1 MPLGRFIQVRP
12 LLLIFIISV
21 QSHLLA
27 QDTLFTINKVV
38 DFRVDPIGQLFYLLE
53 DGSLA
58 RRDVAADSTY
68 TFNDNLLGPISSI
81 DVSNPFGPI
90 LYFEDFFRLLLLDR
104 TLNEVDYLDLQSSN
118 VLQAAGVFARNFN
131 DEVWIF
137 DEGDFRLKLLA
148 PGGKVVKQ
156 SDDLRRRMGLN
167 QSPTALFAAGNL
179 LYLYYPGQGIALF
192 SNYGRFVR
200 WELKGLDIPTI
211 QFDGRTLF
219 WRDGPLAYQWSFT
232 GPARS
237 TNLPPLLTSTPGT
250 VWPFRDGWL
259 HLSNGKL
266 FYLK

>member
-1 MPLGRFIQVRP
+1 M
-12 LLLIFIISV
+12 LLAV
-21 QSHLLA
+21 QNSLAA
-27 QDTLFTINKVV
+27 QDTLFNINGVV
-38 DFRVDPIGQLFYLLE
+38 DFRVDPIGQLFYLRE

-90 LYFEDFFRLLLLDR
+90 LYFEDYFRLLLLDR
-104 TLNEVDYLDLQSSN
+104 TLNEVSSLDLQSSS
-118 VLQAAGVFARNFN
+118 VLQAAGIFARNFN
-131 DEVWIF
+131 DQVWIF

-167 QSPTALFAAGNL
+167 RSPKALFAAGNL
-179 LYLYYPGQGIALF
+179 LYVHYPERGIAVF
-192 SNYGRFVR
+192 SNYGRFLR
-200 WELKGLDIPTI
+200 WELEDLKVETL

-219 WRDGPLAYQWSFT
+219 WRDGPFAYQWSFS

-237 TNLPPLLTSTPGT
+237 IKLPLMLADTEGTIWPLRG
-250 VWPFRDGWL
+250 GWL
-259 HLSNGKL
+259 YLSNSQL